1 MVFFLL
7 PQKLSVRFKY
17 DQKRER
23 EREREREI
31 ERETGHQHFLPG
43 MSEIKGYFI
52 LFLSTKF
59 EIPSP
64 LMKKQTNKNNLPFF
78 SNDV

>member
-7 PQKLSVRFKY
+7 PQKLLVRFKY

-23 EREREREI
+23 

-64 LMKKQTNKNNLPFF
+64 LIFPSISTFHFSVMMFRISQKKTR
-78 SNDV
+78 